1 MAAEWADACQVT
13 RRPDLPIESVLA
25 DVGTAVR
32 DHGVVVV
39 EAPPGAGK
47 TTRVPP
53 TLLDVVE
60 GRVVV
65 LEPRRVAARA
75 AASRMSH
82 EHGSQLGQL
91 VGLTTG
97 DERQVSRHTRIE
109 VVTEGVLV
117 RRLQSDPS
125 LRGIGAVV
133 LDEFHER
140 SVDADLALAFTWEAR
155 TALRD
160 DLAIVVMSATLDGAR
175 VAALLDDAPVVS
187 SDGRLH
193 PVEVVHVARDPVA
206 ALAPDVA
213 AAVERAL
220 ADHDGDVLVFLP
232 GVREIR
238 NTERALQV
246 PADVDVRAL
255 HGSLPPREQD
265 LALRPSPHGRRTV
278 VLSTDLAESSVTVPG
293 VRVVVDA
300 GLSREPRLDPRTG
313 LTRLVTT
320 RASRASADQ
329 RAGRAGRV
337 APGAA
342 VRLWSLEDH
351 ARRDPHPR
359 PEILQTD
366 LAGFL
371 LQVASWG
378 AEVGDLRLL
387 DAPPAGALEAAH
399 DLLGRLGILDPQGR
413 VTAHGRDVAGI
424 PTHPRLAHMVVRGRE
439 LGTGPTAAALAALLG
454 ERDVLAVD
462 RDTPDADLATRVA
475 VVGGAR
481 PPAGA
486 RLRHGT
492 LDRVRRRADRLAR
505 AAGIEPTL
513 PRAARHEAEMVGL
526 LAAMGFPDRVAARR
540 PGRGRFVLANG
551 RGVTVDDRDPL
562 ADAEVLVATDVD
574 DAGADGRVWS
584 AAATTLA
591 ELEHHCPGLVE
602 RTDEVTWDDQRDD
615 VVARRRVHV
624 GAATLRETPLPEV
637 PMGAAHAALLEGLRR
652 RGLGLLP
659 WDRATR
665 DLRARAAFVAT
676 TPAGR
681 DWPPMDDASLLAD
694 LEDWLAPYLGTA
706 RRRGDLARVPLDDA
720 LVHRIGWDNARRL
733 DEVAPTHVRVP
744 SGRSV
749 RVDYDGE
756 QGPVLAVKLQ
766 EMFGASTTPMVG
778 GRPVVVHL
786 LSPAGRP
793 LQVTTD
799 LAGFW
804 SGTYAQV
811 RAEMRGRYPKHPW
824 PEDPTTATPTARTK
838 RR

>member
-1 MAAEWADACQVT
+1 MTT
-13 RRPDLPIESVLA
+13 RADLPISEVLP
-25 DVGTAVR
+25 DVVAAVR
-32 DHGVVVV
+32 DHGRVVV

-53 TLLDVVE
+53 ALLDTVD

-75 AASRMSH
+75 AAARMAH
-82 EHGSQLGQL
+82 EAGGRLGGL

-97 DERQVSRHTRIE
+97 DERHTSRDTRIE

-125 LRGIGAVV
+125 LRGVGAVV

-155 TALRD
+155 TALRE
-160 DLAIVVMSATLDGAR
+160 DLALVVMSATLDGAR

-187 SDGRLH
+187 SHGRLH
-193 PVEVVHVARDPVA
+193 PVEVVHVPRDPVA
-206 ALAPDVA
+206 PLAPDVA
-213 AAVERAL
+213 TAVEAAL
-220 ADHDGDVLVFLP
+220 EEHEGDVLVFLP

-238 NTERALQV
+238 NVQRRLRV
-246 PADVDVRAL
+246 PDTVDVRAL

-265 LALRPSPHGRRTV
+265 LALRPTPQGRRTV

-313 LTRLVTT
+313 MTRLVTA

-329 RAGRAGRV
+329 RAGRAGRL
-337 APGAA
+337 APGTA
-342 VRLWSLEDH
+342 VRLWSREDD

-359 PEILQTD
+359 PEILQTE
-366 LAGFL
+366 LAAFV

-378 AEVGDLRLL
+378 AEIGDLRLL
-387 DAPPAGALEAAH
+387 DHPPAEAVTAAR
-399 DLLGRLGILDPQGR
+399 DLLATLDILDDDGR
-413 VTAHGRDVAGI
+413 ITPHGRQVAAL
-424 PTHPRLAHMVVRGRE
+424 PAHPRLGHLVVRGRE
-439 LGTGPTAAALAALLG
+439 HGVGSTAVTLAALLG
-454 ERDVLAVD
+454 ERDVLHVD
-462 RDTPDADLATRVA
+462 RAQPDADLATRVA

-481 PPAGA
+481 PPPGA
-486 RLRHGT
+486 SLRHGT
-492 LDRVRRRADRLAR
+492 LDRVRRRAGRLAGAGGTGHDGR
-505 AAGIEPTL
+505 SPRDLDTAA
-513 PRAARHEAEMVGL
+513 VGL
-526 LAAMGFPDRVAARR
+526 LAALGFPDRIAARR

-574 DAGADGRVWS
+574 DRGDDGRLW
-584 AAATTLA
+584 AGAATTLA
-591 ELEHHCPGLVE
+591 ELREHAPDLITH
-602 RTDEVTWDDQRDD
+602 TDEVVWDDRRQD

-624 GAATLRETPLPEV
+624 GAATLREDPLADIPI
-637 PMGAAHAALLEGLRR
+637 AAAQAALLDGVRRHGLD
-652 RGLGLLP
+652 LLP
-659 WDRATR
+659 WGRSTR
-665 DLRARAAFVAT
+665 DLRARAAFVAST
-676 TPAGR
+676 DAGR
-681 DWPPMDDASLLAD
+681 DWPPMDDDALLTD
-694 LEDWLAPYLGTA
+694 LDDWLAPFLGTA
-706 RRRGDLARVPLDDA
+706 RRRGDLSRVPLADA
-720 LVHRIGWDNARRL
+720 LAQRIGWDRARRL
-733 DEVAPTHVRVP
+733 DQLAPTHVRVP

-749 RVDYDGE
+749 RVDYDDPH
-756 QGPVLAVKLQ
+756 GPVLAVKLQ
-766 EMFGASTTPMVG
+766 EMFGATQTPRVAG
-778 GRPVVVHL
+778 TPVVVHL

-799 LAGFW
+799 LPGFW
-804 SGTYAQV
+804 AGVYSEV

-824 PEDPTTATPTARTK
+824 PEDPTTAPPTARTK